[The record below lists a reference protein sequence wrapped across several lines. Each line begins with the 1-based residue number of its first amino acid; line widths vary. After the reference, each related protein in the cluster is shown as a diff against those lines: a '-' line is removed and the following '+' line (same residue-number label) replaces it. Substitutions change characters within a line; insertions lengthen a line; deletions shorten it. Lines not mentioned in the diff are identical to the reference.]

1 MGLIALLGRSAS
13 KKERT
18 QHERSSFPFPSL
30 SSYSSRQG
38 HSRSPSNPNFLSAPS
53 PIPTHPASFVEDSH
67 ALPAATLSNS
77 PLHFKT
83 TTDLRG
89 RKPGDGIRSLQAVQQ
104 YHHATLGAPP
114 SAATS
119 FTAGPSTPIDG
130 SDAPSTVVH
139 INPLDDN
146 TDPTPFAFKPYAL
159 AALDLVH
166 PKTLK
171 GLDTMGG
178 LEGLCTGLCTDHTKG
193 PSAHLLGQGAGAGEN
208 WWRRCFCRSLSDRQR
223 VYGTNSLPTRPSKS
237 LALKDKV
244 LVCYSHSRNH
254 RHLALLILP

>member
-1 MGLIALLGRSAS
+1 MNVVPSHFRRCLPTAAAKVIHAHLRTLISFLLLP
-13 KKERT
+13 
-18 QHERSSFPFPSL
+18 QFPPTL
-30 SSYSSRQG
+30 RPLWKTPT
-38 HSRSPSNPNFLSAPS
+38 RSPLPHSPTPHYISKQPPTSADAIRVMVS
-53 PIPTHPASFVEDSH
+53 GVYKQC
-67 ALPAATLSNS
+67 NS
-77 PLHFKT
+77 ITTPLF
-83 TTDLRG
+83 
-89 RKPGDGIRSLQAVQQ
+89 
-104 YHHATLGAPP
+104 GAPP